1 MILRVYGDNPHNPN
15 AKTELIR
22 RAEKASVNMAEV
34 REVRFSGVNITK
46 DGIKII
52 DQKEQKTTSIDDVD
66 LQIGNDAVSVTKDT
80 QRQLNND
87 QGSSSELKN
96 AKEELPK
103 VEEQI
108 PEEVKTEKIIAK
120 KKKGKK
126 G

>member
-1 MILRVYGDNPHNPN
+1 
-15 AKTELIR
+15 
-22 RAEKASVNMAEV
+22 MAEV